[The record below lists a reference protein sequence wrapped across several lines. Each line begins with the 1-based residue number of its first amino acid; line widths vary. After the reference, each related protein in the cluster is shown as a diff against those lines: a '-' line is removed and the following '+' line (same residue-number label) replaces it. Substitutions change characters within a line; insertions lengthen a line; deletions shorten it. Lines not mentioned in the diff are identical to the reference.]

1 MSLPIAMIAA
11 TAAAVHAAA
20 DEARLALVAARKQCA
35 GAEREL
41 LDLVNAVIQN
51 HETTSR
57 LAVMTLWVLER
68 RRAGPWKPAPPA

>member
-1 MSLPIAMIAA
+1 MTATVATIAA

-41 LDLVNAVIQN
+41 LDLVNAVITNQEN
-51 HETTSR
+51 TAR

-68 RRAGPWKPAPPA
+68 RRQGPWRPPAAA